1 MERRQQWFSEKRWVG
16 SGVAAREKVLET
28 AEVCIRIQRSVLGI
42 RTHPKRSPS
51 LFNYKSRENTNCI
64 KRAIFR
70 STENTA
76 FSNTQLSCPCKPV
89 PTAFSA

>member
-1 MERRQQWFSEKRWVG
+1 MERRQRRLSEKRWVG
-16 SGVAAREKVLET
+16 SGVAAREKVPEM

-64 KRAIFR
+64 KMQFLEAQK
-70 STENTA
+70 
-76 FSNTQLSCPCKPV
+76 TQHF
-89 PTAFSA
+89 PTHN

>member
-1 MERRQQWFSEKRWVG
+1 MERRQRRLSEKRWVG
-16 SGVAAREKVLET
+16 SGVAAREKVPEM

-64 KRAIFR
+64 TNCIKHAIFI
-70 STENTA
+70 
-76 FSNTQLSCPCKPV
+76 LPISCGKPGHRARHHLCF
-89 PTAFSA
+89 PE